1 MKLSQYDA
9 NVSRNVEQAHITP
22 AGTLQAYGSDTRG
35 LQGFAAAIGQ
45 VGDIYRKKWLSD
57 QNNKVIDAAN
67 DYNQQINSLMDDENK
82 GLYNTMQGKNAEGLQ
97 DAYSQ
102 EEKKIYQNVLEK
114 YHLDTNYAMRAFDQ
128 QRQGSME
135 STLHAIDRYQR
146 QQKEVYAG
154 DQLSGL
160 SNTFKNNTLRNPN
173 ALITNYETYNRS
185 ARAIMAD
192 LGMDQATI
200 DTKVLAM
207 QNQDASEILKT
218 FATTNDYSAGQSAI
232 AFYRTRGIDE
242 TTLKPYAD
250 LFAQKK
256 LAHTTKESFEAW
268 AQRNGINFTK
278 MSKDDAWKL
287 YQKDH
292 PLNAGQFT
300 VKGFAT
306 GNQTYDQ
313 WDDYFSEA
321 QSQYGLTDAQ
331 IRNLKAMCM
340 RESSFNPYAQNGD
353 HIGPFQFSSSTA
365 QEMGLDPADRTD
377 PEKSILAAAKYY
389 KYNLDAHGGDDDSA
403 ILSHNGGTN
412 GVEAA
417 RAEGYLDDV
426 RKDYNL
432 LYPGGNSDVGSK
444 ITSYAENNYT
454 LGDQWMGTVTKDAN
468 KQCDSWTAD
477 VYSKTGLIPGNTLT
491 RASDFEGCYHTEE
504 EVENGGY
511 NPQPGDF
518 IDGKTHVGIYLGDG
532 KYMARNSQGGIHIGD
547 MDEFNDISGG
557 VIGYGSVNQL
567 AEKKGIDVSG
577 DYMSDEEKEQLTE
590 KQQEVFDSEY
600 ENAKRNQV
608 QYISNQ
614 IQSIQQRTMEM
625 QQGGSSAA
633 DVYSYVSDMVS
644 TDPLLKDSSQ
654 GASLL
659 HTWFNAKESEARRVN
674 AAANSARGLSSDGTL
689 KSKNFN
695 ALDSLIGDEIN
706 SEDEL
711 ADKLNVLAENGIYV
725 SPEQKAQLEKDL
737 TDAQNGVGP
746 HSVKIPDDDEA
757 IANACYTSKS
767 AVTPTA
773 KMLIKRE
780 ILSFKNEQGRDPD
793 ADELRT
799 IYFDVIGKQKLDD
812 TYQNQSWWYKL
823 FHSDNA
829 PQMSE
834 AEMYDKHISDLSQAV
849 DEDGEPNGYYLE
861 RDYGNG
867 KKDTIYVSNEQMQSI
882 ADGSLNVF
890 DI

>member
-1 MKLSQYDA
+1 MKLSQYQADV
-9 NVSRNVEQAHITP
+9 NRN
-22 AGTLQAYGSDTRG
+22 TLQGKVANPVTLESVGGDVTGSRTLG
-35 LQGFAAAIGQ
+35 AALGQGAAFLQQ
-45 VGDIYRKKWLSD
+45 QWLKD
-57 QNNKVIDAAN
+57 QNNRVIDAAN

-97 DAYSQ
+97 DAYTQ
-102 EEKKIYQNVLEK
+102 KEKEIYQQIQEK
-114 YHLDTNYAMRAFDQ
+114 YHLDTNYALRAFDQ

-135 STLHAIDRYQR
+135 STLHSIDKYQR
-146 QQKEVYAG
+146 QQKEVYAN
-154 DQLSGL
+154 DQLAGL
-160 SNTFKNNTLRNPN
+160 SNTFKNNTLRSPN
-173 ALITNYETYNRS
+173 SLITNYETYNKS
-185 ARAIMAD
+185 ARAILAD
-192 LGMDQATI
+192 LGMDQATV
-200 DTKVLAM
+200 DTKILSM
-207 QNQDASEILKT
+207 QNQDASEILRT

-256 LAHTTKESFEAW
+256 LAHTTEESFDAW
-268 AQRNGINFTK
+268 ADRNKINFTK

-292 PLNAGQFT
+292 PLNAGQYT

-321 QSQYGLTDAQ
+321 QSQYGLSDAQ

-340 RESSFNPYAQNGD
+340 RESSFNPYAQKGD
-353 HIGPFQFSSSTA
+353 HIGPFQFDSPTA
-365 QEMGLDPADRTD
+365 QEMGLSPEDRTD

-389 KYNLDAHGGDDDSA
+389 KYNLDAHGGDDDAA

-417 RAEGYLDDV
+417 RAEGYLDKV
-426 RKDYNL
+426 REDYNL

-444 ITSYAENNYT
+444 ITAYAESNYT

-590 KQQEVFDSEY
+590 RQHEVFDSKF
-600 ENAKRNQV
+600 ENAKRNQM

-674 AAANSARGLSSDGTL
+674 AAANAARGLSSDGTL

-725 SPEQKAQLEKDL
+725 SPEQRAQLEKDL

-757 IANACYTSKS
+757 IAAACYTSKS

-780 ILSFKNEQGRDPD
+780 ILNFKNDQGRDPD

-829 PQMSE
+829 PQMSK
-834 AEMYDKHISDLSQAV
+834 ADMYDKHISILSQAV
-849 DEDGEPNGYYLE
+849 DEDGEPNGYYIK

-867 KKDTIYVSNEQMQSI
+867 KEDNIYVSNEQMQSI